1 MTRMLIRAADGAVH
15 TGSAV
20 SFVLGIINFFSQS
33 EWIIIGVIVGMLC
46 SVIGL
51 MIGTYFRCRRE
62 KLLRDWIR
70 KRNGSIDVDELR
82 VLERE

>member
-1 MTRMLIRAADGAVH
+1 MSRMLIRAADGAVH

-20 SFVLGIINFFSQS
+20 SFILGIINFFSQS

-70 KRNGSIDVDELR
+70 KRNASIDVDELR

>member
-20 SFVLGIINFFSQS
+20 SFILGVINFFSQS

-51 MIGTYFRCRRE
+51 GIGTYFRCRRE

-70 KRNGSIDVDELR
+70 KRNASIDVDELG

>member
-1 MTRMLIRAADGAVH
+1 MLIRAADGAVH

>member
-1 MTRMLIRAADGAVH
+1 MSRMLIRAADGAVH

-20 SFVLGIINFFSQS
+20 SFVLGILNYFSQS

-51 MIGTYFRCRRE
+51 AIGTYFRCRRE

-70 KRNGSIDVDELR
+70 KRNASIDVDELD

>member
-1 MTRMLIRAADGAVH
+1 MSRMLIRAADGAVH

-20 SFVLGIINFFSQS
+20 SFVLGIINYFSQS

-70 KRNGSIDVDELR
+70 KRNASIDVDELR

>member
-1 MTRMLIRAADGAVH
+1 MSRMLIRAADGAVH

-70 KRNGSIDVDELR
+70 KRNASIDVDELR

>member
-1 MTRMLIRAADGAVH
+1 MSRMLIRAADGAVH

-33 EWIIIGVIVGMLC
+33 EWIILGVIFGMLC

-70 KRNGSIDVDELR
+70 KRNASIDVDELR

>member
-1 MTRMLIRAADGAVH
+1 MLIRAADGAVH

-70 KRNGSIDVDELR
+70 KRNASIDVDELR